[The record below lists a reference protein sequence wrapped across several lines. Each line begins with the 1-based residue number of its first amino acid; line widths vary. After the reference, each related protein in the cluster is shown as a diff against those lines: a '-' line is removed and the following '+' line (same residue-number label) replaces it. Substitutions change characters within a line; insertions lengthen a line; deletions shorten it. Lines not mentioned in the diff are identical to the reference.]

1 MSKQI
6 NNVSTSATINNT
18 NTKNNKKENKTMAN
32 TTKLMNNQRNDNV
45 IDVFNEMS
53 KRTNL
58 NMGIASIEFP
68 DGSVEKYYYN
78 GEEDRQAAIDF
89 AQICLDACNSDTPKA
104 KRMMYIC
111 FMLKSKGINPT
122 EIVELNDSKEYYIDH
137 KQRILTDGNGNIVV
151 ALTDEEKK
159 QVGGSKGA
167 ISLILKERA
176 NRLLEDDCD
185 DYDDD
190 DDDDEDEEEECAVY
204 HDIVVELDKLD
215 NNVDNMLRKLNGIVS
230 RF

>member
-6 NNVSTSATINNT
+6 NKIEATTTQTSKNT
-18 NTKNNKKENKTMAN
+18 NKKENNNMEN
-32 TTKLMNNQRNDNV
+32 TTKLTSNKRNDNV
-45 IDVFNEMS
+45 IDVFNEMN
-53 KRTNL
+53 KRSNL

-68 DGSVEKYYYN
+68 DGTVEKYYYN

-89 AQICLDACNSDTPKA
+89 AQICLDACNSDSRKA

-111 FMLKSKGINPT
+111 FMLKSKGITPT
-122 EIVELNDSKEYYIDH
+122 EIVELNDGKEYYIDH
-137 KQRILTDGNGNIVV
+137 KQRILVDGSGNTVV

-159 QVGGSKGA
+159 QVGNSKGA

-176 NRLLEDDCD
+176 NRLFEEDDD
-185 DYDDD
+185 DYDDYD
-190 DDDDEDEEEECAVY
+190 NDEDDEEECAVY

-215 NNVDNMLRKLNGIVS
+215 KNVDNMLRKLNGIVD

>member
-6 NNVSTSATINNT
+6 NNVANNTINTIN
-18 NTKNNKKENKTMAN
+18 NTKNNKKENQTMAN
-32 TTKLMNNQRNDNV
+32 ITKLISNQRNDNV
-45 IDVFNEMS
+45 IDVINEMN
-53 KRTNL
+53 KRSNISL
-58 NMGIASIEFP
+58 GIASIEFP
-68 DGSVEKYYYN
+68 DGTVEKYYYN

-122 EIVELNDSKEYYIDH
+122 EIVELNDGKEYYIDH
-137 KQRILTDGNGNIVV
+137 KQRILVDGSGNIVV

-159 QVGGSKGA
+159 QVGNSKGA

-176 NRLLEDDCD
+176 NRLFEDDCD

-190 DDDDEDEEEECAVY
+190 EDEEDEDAVY
-204 HDIVVELDKLD
+204 HDIVVELGKLD
-215 NNVDNMLRKLNGIVS
+215 KNVDNMLRKLNGIVE

>member
-6 NNVSTSATINNT
+6 NKIEATTTQTSKNT
-18 NTKNNKKENKTMAN
+18 NKKENNNMEN
-32 TTKLMNNQRNDNV
+32 TTKLTSNQRQDNV
-45 IDVFNEMS
+45 IDVINEMN
-53 KRTNL
+53 KRNNISL
-58 NMGIASIEFP
+58 GIASIEFP
-68 DGSVEKYYYN
+68 DGSIEKYYYN
-78 GEEDRQAAIDF
+78 GEEDRQAAVDF

-122 EIVELNDSKEYYIDH
+122 EIVELNDGKEYYIDH
-137 KQRILTDGNGNIVV
+137 KQRILVDGSGNIVV

-176 NRLLEDDCD
+176 NRLFEDDCD

-190 DDDDEDEEEECAVY
+190 EDEEEEYAVY
-204 HDIVVELDKLD
+204 HDIVVELGKLD
-215 NNVDNMLRKLNGIVS
+215 KNVDNMLRKLNGIVE

>member
-1 MSKQI
+1 MSIK
-6 NNVSTSATINNT
+6 NNKIEATSANNTIN
-18 NTKNNKKENKTMAN
+18 NTKNNKKENQTMEN
-32 TTKLMNNQRNDNV
+32 TTKLTSNKRNDNV

-53 KRTNL
+53 KRPNL

-68 DGSVEKYYYN
+68 DGTVEKYYYN
-78 GEEDRQAAIDF
+78 GEEDRQAAVDF

-122 EIVELNDSKEYYIDH
+122 EIVELNDGKEYYIDH
-137 KQRILTDGNGNIVV
+137 KQRILVDGSGNIVV

-159 QVGGSKGA
+159 QVGNSKGA

-176 NRLLEDDCD
+176 NRLFEDDCD

-190 DDDDEDEEEECAVY
+190 EDEEEEYAVY
-204 HDIVVELDKLD
+204 HDIVVELGKLD
-215 NNVDNMLRKLNGIVS
+215 KNVDNMLRKLNGIVE

>member
-6 NNVSTSATINNT
+6 NNVATTINNIN
-18 NTKNNKKENKTMAN
+18 NTKKENNNMEN
-32 TTKLMNNQRNDNV
+32 TTKLTSNKRNDNV

-53 KRTNL
+53 KRPNL

-68 DGSVEKYYYN
+68 DGTVEKYYYN
-78 GEEDRQAAIDF
+78 GEEDRQAAVDF

-122 EIVELNDSKEYYIDH
+122 EIVELNDGKEYYIDH
-137 KQRILTDGNGNIVV
+137 KQRILVDGSGNIVV

-159 QVGGSKGA
+159 QVGNSKGA

-176 NRLLEDDCD
+176 NRLFEDDCD

-190 DDDDEDEEEECAVY
+190 EDEEEEYAVY
-204 HDIVVELDKLD
+204 HDIVVELGKLD
-215 NNVDNMLRKLNGIVS
+215 KNVDNMLRKLNGIVE

>member
-1 MSKQI
+1 MSIK
-6 NNVSTSATINNT
+6 NNKIEATSANNTIN
-18 NTKNNKKENKTMAN
+18 NTKNNKKENQTMAN

-53 KRTNL
+53 KRPNL

-68 DGSVEKYYYN
+68 DGTVEKYYYN
-78 GEEDRQAAIDF
+78 GEEDRQAAVDF

-122 EIVELNDSKEYYIDH
+122 EIVELNDGKEYYIDH
-137 KQRILTDGNGNIVV
+137 KQRILVDGSGNIVV

-159 QVGGSKGA
+159 QVGNSKGA

-176 NRLLEDDCD
+176 NRLLEEEYDE
-185 DYDDD
+185 DDD
-190 DDDDEDEEEECAVY
+190 DY
-204 HDIVVELDKLD
+204 L
-215 NNVDNMLRKLNGIVS
+215 
-230 RF
+230 F

>member
-1 MSKQI
+1 MSNQKT
-6 NNVSTSATINNT
+6 NGTTSATL
-18 NTKNNKKENKTMAN
+18 NTKTTNKKENQTMAN
-32 TTKLMNNQRNDNV
+32 TTKLMNNQRQDNV
-45 IDVFNEMS
+45 IDVINEMN
-53 KRTNL
+53 KRSNISL
-58 NMGIASIEFP
+58 GIASIEFP
-68 DGSVEKYYYN
+68 DGSIEKYYYN
-78 GEEDRQAAIDF
+78 GEEDRQAAVDF

-122 EIVELNDSKEYYIDH
+122 EIVELNDGKEYYIDH
-137 KQRILTDGNGNIVV
+137 KQRILVDGSGNIVV

-159 QVGGSKGA
+159 QVGNSKGA

-176 NRLLEDDCD
+176 NRLFEDDCD

-190 DDDDEDEEEECAVY
+190 EDEEEEYAVY
-204 HDIVVELDKLD
+204 HDIVAELDKFD
-215 NNVDNMLRKLNGIVS
+215 KNVDNMLRKLNGIVE

>member
-1 MSKQI
+1 MSKQTK
-6 NNVSTSATINNT
+6 NVSTSATM
-18 NTKNNKKENKTMAN
+18 NTKTTNKKENQTMEN
-32 TTKLMNNQRNDNV
+32 ITKLVSNQRQDNV
-45 IDVFNEMS
+45 IDVINEMN
-53 KRTNL
+53 KRSNISL
-58 NMGIASIEFP
+58 GIAEIEFP
-68 DGSVEKYYYN
+68 DGSKEKYYYN

-122 EIVELNDSKEYYIDH
+122 EIVELNDGKEYYIDH
-137 KQRILTDGNGNIVV
+137 KQRILVDGSGNIVV
-151 ALTDEEKK
+151 ALTDKEKK
-159 QVGGSKGA
+159 QVGNSKGA

-176 NRLLEDDCD
+176 NRLFEDDCD

-190 DDDDEDEEEECAVY
+190 EDEEEEYAVY
-204 HDIVVELDKLD
+204 HDIVAELDKLD
-215 NNVDNMLRKLNGIVS
+215 KNVDNMLRKLNGIVE